1 MEAKE
6 LLEKIKWLWG
16 KIKTATSEEWEKFKP
31 YWQKFSGELAKY
43 QLKVSWADFPEF
55 VEYWKKLQRE
65 HPEKAEYYKKNVVK
79 IWREWLE
86 EHPEKKEEMEKS
98 MEAWA
103 GIALTFLG
111 EGKPIDPEIAKR
123 FGKEVA
129 EELAKLGVVSV
140 KTAKR
145 WARKAAGAAIRRSAG
160 SEIAK
165 KGLSAG
171 LAGILAG
178 IGTAGLLSSS
188 LVSKLILGWNIATDP
203 FWISSFLE
211 LIPPEA
217 RGAIERRFINIGKL
231 LSSARSLVYQVER
244 ERRPFTPEEKE
255 LLRKTVEEA
264 EREINDLDRFIKD
277 KFVLWG
283 KKDLVKY
290 GEMLITNIRLQ
301 LQHFEELAGIR
312 KLEDIPGTE
321 FKAIVAAVIDGDT
334 IRVKVPLAIPE
345 WKEAIPEEEAK
356 KEEVKYQL
364 KEKWAETVEKEEVD
378 LGDLKGT
385 VERLFE
391 KFKGL
396 IPKL

>member
-111 EGKPIDPEIAKR
+111 GGKPIDPEIAKR

-129 EELAKLGVVSV
+129 EELAKLGVVTV

-165 KGLSAG
+165 EGLEKTFKGVLGKIGKGFLFTSPVIT
-171 LAGILAG
+171 AGIL
-178 IGTAGLLSSS
+178 L
-188 LVSKLILGWNIATDP
+188 WNIITDP
-203 FWISSFLE
+203 FWISSFLHF
-211 LIPPEA
+211 IPTEA
-217 RGAIERRFINIGKL
+217 REDIEKRFINISKL
-231 LSSARSLVYQVER
+231 ISSARSLVYQAER
-244 ERRPFTPEEKE
+244 ERRPLTEREKE
-255 LLRKTVEEA
+255 LIAETVREV
-264 EREINDLDRFIKD
+264 EREIQDFEREYKE

-290 GEMLITNIRLQ
+290 GEALLTNLRLQ
-301 LQHFEELAGIR
+301 LQYFEELAGIR
-312 KLEDIPGTE
+312 KLEELPGTE
-321 FKAIVAAVIDGDT
+321 FRAIVAAVIDGDT

-345 WKEAIPEEEAK
+345 WKEVLPEEEAK

-385 VERLFE
+385 IERLFE